1 MIPMYSHFAHRLP
14 KPAASLIRLPV
25 LLALVLA
32 LPAQSESRNQSS
44 ADTEAIRYEAIELI
58 SRLHRLEQD
67 LLYPVHT
74 RVSVFISVAENSRV
88 RPHSVSID
96 IDGSKVT
103 DHIYT
108 QEEISALNGG
118 GTQRLYTGNTLMGNH
133 KLGVRFRQS
142 LKDGRLQTNEL
153 EYKFNKDETA
163 ENIEIVVDNRKP
175 YFVVQSRN

>member
-1 MIPMYSHFAHRLP
+1 MTPMHSHFGHRLP

-25 LLALVLA
+25 LLALMLA
-32 LPAQSESRNQSS
+32 LPAHSESRNQSS

-74 RVSVFISVAENSRV
+74 RVSVFISVAENSQV

-108 QEEISALNGG
+108 QEEISALNSGG
-118 GTQRLYTGNTLMGNH
+118 IQRLYTGNTLMGNH
-133 KLGVRFRQS
+133 KLRVRLRQS
-142 LKDGRLQTNEL
+142 RNDGSLQAHEL

-163 ENIEIVVDNRKP
+163 ENIEIIIGSQKP

>member
-1 MIPMYSHFAHRLP
+1 
-14 KPAASLIRLPV
+14 
-25 LLALVLA
+25 
-32 LPAQSESRNQSS
+32 
-44 ADTEAIRYEAIELI
+44 
-58 SRLHRLEQD
+58 
-67 LLYPVHT
+67 
-74 RVSVFISVAENSRV
+74 
-88 RPHSVSID
+88 VSID

-163 ENIEIVVDNRKP
+163 ENIEIIVGSQKP